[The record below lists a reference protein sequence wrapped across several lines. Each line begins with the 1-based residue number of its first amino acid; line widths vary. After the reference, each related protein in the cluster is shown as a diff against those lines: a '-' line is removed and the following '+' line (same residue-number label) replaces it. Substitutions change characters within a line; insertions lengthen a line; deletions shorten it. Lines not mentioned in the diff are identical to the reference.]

1 MTGRAVR
8 DDEVDAAQKEGLGI
22 QTVALGQGRAGA
34 RSMRSLVWRRFR
46 GNPLAIA
53 GLVVLGVLT
62 LIALAAPLVAPY
74 DPDAVD
80 PRNAL
85 QSPNADHWLGT
96 DDLGRDVLSRLMYA
110 ARISLSVGVVVSLIA
125 VVIGSFFG
133 ALAGYY
139 GRLVDATISRFIDIV
154 LSLPLI
160 PLLLVIGAFIEITAA
175 KLTLMLGVLAWT
187 TVARLV
193 RGEFL
198 ALRTAQFTEAAR
210 AVGVPGWRIILVHLM
225 PNALAPVIVA
235 ATLLVAFSILAESA
249 LSFLGFGIQPPTA
262 TWGNMLYN
270 AQRYFRSAAWLAI
283 FPGALITL
291 TVMSINFVGDGLREA
306 IDPRLKLD

>member
-1 MTGRAVR
+1 MSIDAVSARPGSLALARAHTKPR
-8 DDEVDAAQKEGLGI
+8 
-22 QTVALGQGRAGA
+22 T
-34 RSMRSLVWRRFR
+34 MRSLVWRRFR
-46 GNPLAIA
+46 QNPLAIF
-53 GLVVLGVLT
+53 GLVVLGVLALVVLT
-62 LIALAAPLVAPY
+62 APLIAPD
-74 DPDAVD
+74 DPDAVA

-96 DDLGRDVLSRLMYA
+96 DDLGRDVLSRLIYA
-110 ARISLSVGVVVSLIA
+110 ARISLSVGVIVSLIA
-125 VVIGSFFG
+125 VVIGSLLG

-139 GRLVDATISRFIDIV
+139 GRLVDATISRFIDVI

-160 PLLLVIGAFIEITAA
+160 PLLLVIGAFIEITAVN
-175 KLTLMLGVLAWT
+175 LTLMLGVLAWT

-198 ALRTAQFTEAAR
+198 ALRAAQFTEAAR
-210 AVGVPGWRIILVHLM
+210 AVGVPSWRIILVHLM

-262 TWGNMLYN
+262 TWGNMLFN
-270 AQRYFRSAAWLAI
+270 AQRYVRGAAWLAI
-283 FPGALITL
+283 FPGALITV

>member
-1 MTGRAVR
+1 MAMGAADVR
-8 DDEVDAAQKEGLGI
+8 PR
-22 QTVALGQGRAGA
+22 TVALADR
-34 RSMRSLVWRRFR
+34 RPKPRTMRSLVWQRFR
-46 GNPLAIA
+46 RNPLALA
-53 GLVVLGVLT
+53 GAAVLVLL
-62 LIALAAPLVAPY
+62 ALVAVTAPLITPY
-74 DPDAVD
+74 DPDAVA
-80 PRNAL
+80 PRTAL
-85 QSPNADHWLGT
+85 QSPNSDHWLGT
-96 DDLGRDVLSRLMYA
+96 DDLGRDVLSRLIYA
-110 ARISLSVGVVVSLIA
+110 ARISLSVGVFVSLIA
-125 VVIGSFFG
+125 VVIGSTLG
-133 ALAGYY
+133 AVAGYY
-139 GRLVDATISRFIDIV
+139 GRLVDSIIARFIDII

-160 PLLLVIGAFIEITAA
+160 PLLLVISAFTGMTATR
-175 KLTLMLGVLAWT
+175 LTLILGILSWT

-198 ALRTAQFTEAAR
+198 ALRTAQFTDAAR
-210 AVGVPGWRIILVHLM
+210 AVGVPNWRIIVVHLM
-225 PNALAPVIVA
+225 PNALSPVVVA

>member
-1 MTGRAVR
+1 MATDAVSAR
-8 DDEVDAAQKEGLGI
+8 PGSASLGDLRPKPR
-22 QTVALGQGRAGA
+22 T
-34 RSMRSLVWRRFR
+34 MRSLIWQRFR
-46 GNPLAIA
+46 RNPLALA
-53 GLVVLGVLT
+53 GAAVLVLLALVAVT
-62 LIALAAPLVAPY
+62 APLIAPS
-74 DPDAVD
+74 DPDAVA
-80 PRNAL
+80 PRTAL
-85 QSPNADHWLGT
+85 RSPNADHWLGT
-96 DDLGRDVLSRLMYA
+96 DDLGRDVLSRLIYA
-110 ARISLSVGVVVSLIA
+110 ARISLSVGVFVSFIA
-125 VVIGSFFG
+125 VVIGSTLG
-133 ALAGYY
+133 AVAGYY
-139 GRLVDATISRFIDIV
+139 GRLVDSIIARFIDII

-160 PLLLVIGAFIEITAA
+160 PLLLVISAFTGMTATR
-175 KLTLMLGVLAWT
+175 LTLILGILSWT

-198 ALRTAQFTEAAR
+198 ALRTAQFTDAAR
-210 AVGVPGWRIILVHLM
+210 AVGVPNWRIIVVHLM
-225 PNALAPVIVA
+225 PNALSPVIVA